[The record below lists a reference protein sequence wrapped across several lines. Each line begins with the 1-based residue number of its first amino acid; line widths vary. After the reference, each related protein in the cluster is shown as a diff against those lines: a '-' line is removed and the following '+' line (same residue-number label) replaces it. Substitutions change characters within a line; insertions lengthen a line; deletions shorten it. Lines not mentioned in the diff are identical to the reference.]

1 MELKCEHEYCQQT
14 FYWSGRGKRPHLCIP
29 HRIEL
34 NRQKSIIWHH
44 THYRQAGATLSPES
58 PDPESIKRPLKS
70 HLFSGPGLFEQTET
84 LFNHA
89 LFAKAR
95 SLNKPID
102 YVRKEWIY
110 GQAGREFMKSFLHPD
125 QY

>member
-1 MELKCEHEYCQQT
+1 MDLKCSHPNCSET
-14 FYWSGRGKRPHLCIP
+14 FYWSGRGRKPHLCIP

-34 NRQKSIIWHH
+34 NRQHSLTWHK
-44 THYRQAGATLSPES
+44 THYRQAGATLQS

-95 SLNKPID
+95 SLNRPVD
-102 YVRKEWIY
+102 YVRNEWIR
-110 GQAGREFMKSFLHPD
+110 GQAGREFMQSFMHPD
-125 QY
+125 RC